1 MKKSEL
7 KETINDMFD
16 DMHTAESRHED
27 FLRDV
32 GDPFPRYRARRSN
45 IGFWAM
51 LVPNIIG
58 FVVGLAITRLLGLH
72 GAAYIVI
79 GAVCAFAAGT
89 YKSVAFDK
97 IALKFALVRNALV
110 MGLIVVMCI
119 IAAITDKK

>member
-7 KETINDMFD
+7 KETVKDIFD
-16 DMHTAESRHED
+16 DMNTAESRHED

-45 IGFWAM
+45 VGFWAI

-58 FVVGLAITRLLGLH
+58 FVVGLAITRFLGLH

-79 GAVCAFAAGT
+79 GAICAFAAGT

-97 IALKFALVRNALV
+97 IALRFALVRNALI
-110 MGLIVVMCI
+110 MGAIVVMCI
-119 IAAITDKK
+119 IVAITDK